1 MSLKTFLNMSLPMLT
16 LLMAFL
22 PNLASGTNSAIAK
35 EGRWAEQV
43 IDGLLDG
50 DAIWLTDDS
59 GHEFLGI
66 FTQADDN
73 PDRAVI
79 LAHGIGVHP
88 NWPDVIYPLREG
100 LLEHGITTLSIQMPI
115 LANDADQGEY
125 APLFSE
131 APSRFEAALGYLD
144 EEGYRDIII
153 IGHSTGASMAAY
165 YLSQSNVPAVQ
176 SFVLIGMSPG
186 IKGSENIEALEKIKV
201 PVMDLY
207 GSEDL
212 PLVLGSVEQRAVA
225 GNKQAGFQYL
235 QIRVDGAN
243 HFYQGHEEML
253 VKQVIEWLEVPRN

>member
-1 MSLKTFLNMSLPMLT
+1 
-16 LLMAFL
+16 
-22 PNLASGTNSAIAK
+22 
-35 EGRWAEQV
+35 
-43 IDGLLDG
+43 
-50 DAIWLTDDS
+50 
-59 GHEFLGI
+59 
-66 FTQADDN
+66 
-73 PDRAVI
+73 
-79 LAHGIGVHP
+79 
-88 NWPDVIYPLREG
+88 
-100 LLEHGITTLSIQMPI
+100 
-115 LANDADQGEY
+115 
-125 APLFSE
+125 
-131 APSRFEAALGYLD
+131 
-144 EEGYRDIII
+144 
-153 IGHSTGASMAAY
+153 MAAY

-186 IKGSENIEALEKIKV
+186 IKGSENIEALEKIQV